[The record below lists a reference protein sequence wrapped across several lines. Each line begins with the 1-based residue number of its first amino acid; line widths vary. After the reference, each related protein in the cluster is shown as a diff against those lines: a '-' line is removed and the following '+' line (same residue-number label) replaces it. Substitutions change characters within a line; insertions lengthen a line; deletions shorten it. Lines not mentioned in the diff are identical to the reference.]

1 MKKYFTE
8 FNDKNGNFEVLKT
21 TIYSFVSIVVFKS
34 IVEEEALA
42 MEEEFNCDFEY
53 SEMAN
58 YNSQQCEFDF

>member
-8 FNDKNGNFEVLKT
+8 YNDKNGNFEVLKT
-21 TIYSFVSIVVFKS
+21 IDSFVSIVVFKS

-53 SEMAN
+53 TEMAN
-58 YNSQQCEFDF
+58 YNFQQCEFDL